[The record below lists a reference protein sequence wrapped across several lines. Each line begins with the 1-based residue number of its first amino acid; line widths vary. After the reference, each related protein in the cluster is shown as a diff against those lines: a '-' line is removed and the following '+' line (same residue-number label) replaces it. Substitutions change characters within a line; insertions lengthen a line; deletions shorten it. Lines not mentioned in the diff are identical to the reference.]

1 MRFQSA
7 SFFMIIYFFHFNG
20 DPCHRQQEADSAST
34 VQRHIT
40 MRSSAVQRAE
50 EEEEEEEEVTLQK
63 TTKPVANACATKKLS
78 CRPQI
83 KVTRVPISCAHK
95 LTH

>member
-7 SFFMIIYFFHFNG
+7 SFFMSIYFFHFNG

-40 MRSSAVQRAE
+40 LRSSAVQRAE
-50 EEEEEEEEVTLQK
+50 EEEEVTLQK
-63 TTKPVANACATKKLS
+63 PTNPVAHACPSKKLS

-83 KVTRVPISCAHK
+83 NVTRAPRSCARK
-95 LTH
+95 LMH